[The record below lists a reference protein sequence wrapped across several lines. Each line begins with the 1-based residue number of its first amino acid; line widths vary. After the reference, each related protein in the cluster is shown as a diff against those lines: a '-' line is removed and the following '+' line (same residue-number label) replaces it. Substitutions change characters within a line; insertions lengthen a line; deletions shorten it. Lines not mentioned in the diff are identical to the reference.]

1 MQKIDTVATK
11 SIKGFAQP
19 AQRDT
24 AKKDTTRVPIGWN
37 PSVADWDATSIN
49 EISK

>member
-11 SIKGFAQP
+11 ANKGFERL

-24 AKKDTTRVPIGWN
+24 TKKDTTRVPIGWN
-37 PSVADWDATSIN
+37 PSVADWEELLFD
-49 EISK
+49 K